1 MRITRFLLPGFVVAL
16 GVGPALAQPQPRGG
30 AWSDSPD
37 FVPNVRPVGAEE
49 PGLPGPPM
57 PPGRPPAAVT
67 SLEQMNVPPGYGR
80 GDPVGTLTGQPTQ
93 PGPGGLPPGSYS
105 SPYYTDGPGCCG
117 PLGRDGRIG
126 YDVYSYAGLNFTI
139 GNGLPDLLK
148 TPGWTVGGGVRTL
161 FFNPTHTAAWTVDL
175 GGSYTYNRGQGE
187 NEPTNLFL
195 RSQPV
200 QNQQNG
206 GFQVQPDR
214 FVLTAV
220 RGVSRSSFN
229 YAFGRDVWLLGD
241 GSTGGQN
248 GTNWRIGGWVGGR
261 YGTSH
266 VDMVPLDETNG
277 YSRRQNVYHGIFV
290 GAHTTFDVPMGSWI
304 WTNGIRVEYG
314 YDWTNLVPPVQ
325 GNLHNINLQFTT
337 GIRY

>member
-16 GVGPALAQPQPRGG
+16 SVGPALAQPQSRGG
-30 AWSDSPD
+30 AWSDYPGL
-37 FVPNVRPVGAEE
+37 VPSVRPVGAEE
-49 PGLPGPPM
+49 PAFTGSSM
-57 PPGRPPAAVT
+57 PPGRPPAAVM
-67 SLEQMNVPPGYGR
+67 SLEQMGGAT
-80 GDPVGTLTGQPTQ
+80 GSGAADPMGTLTGQPA
-93 PGPGGLPPGSYS
+93 PGALPPGSYP
-105 SPYYTDGPGCCG
+105 SPYYTDGPGCCS
-117 PLGRDGRIG
+117 PLERAGRIG
-126 YDVYSYAGLNFTI
+126 YEGYSYAGLNFTI

-148 TPGWTVGGGVRTL
+148 TTGWTVGGGVRTL

-187 NEPTNLFL
+187 NEPTFLFL
-195 RSQPV
+195 RTAAV
-200 QNQQNG
+200 QNQTNG

-220 RGVSRSSFN
+220 RGISRSSFN

-241 GSTGGQN
+241 GSTAGQS

-261 YGTSH
+261 YGTAH

-277 YSRRQNVYHGIFV
+277 YSRRQNVYQGVFI
-290 GAHTTFDVPMGSWI
+290 GAHTTFDIPMGSWI
-304 WTNGIRVEYG
+304 WTNGIRFEYG

-325 GNLHNINLQFTT
+325 GNLHNLNLQFTT
-337 GIRY
+337 GFRF